1 MLHALRP
8 QQVRPLSDM
17 WGPMYDEHELTQSW
31 STKHVAV
38 VCTRLV
44 PKFYPKFYYKKED
57 FHHIKMPAH
66 ALNVHCSISFV
77 FGKNCPNFD

>member
-38 VCTRLV
+38 VCTRYFPNSTLN
-44 PKFYPKFYYKKED
+44 FTIKKKI
-57 FHHIKMPAH
+57 FITSKCRHMH
-66 ALNVHCSISFV
+66 
-77 FGKNCPNFD
+77 

>member
-38 VCTRLV
+38 VRPRLV
-44 PKFYPKFYYKKED
+44 SKFYPKFHYAKIR
-57 FHHIKMPAH
+57 FSSHQNAGTCIKC
-66 ALNVHCSISFV
+66 AL
-77 FGKNCPNFD
+77 